1 MAVVMPGVSSEY
13 VGNLDFLPF
22 WKKNK
27 FLVRE
32 LEKSGMPSKSRLF
45 YKEISNGQD
54 SNNCLM
60 TNYDPVNIYGNRK
73 NCFSI
78 MAELSPDRPSII
90 K

>member
-1 MAVVMPGVSSEY
+1 MQGVSSEH
-13 VGNLDFLPF
+13 VGNLDLLPF

-27 FLVRE
+27 SLVRE
-32 LEKSGMPSKSRLF
+32 LEKSEMPSKLRLF

-54 SNNCLM
+54 SNNRLM
-60 TNYDPVNIYGNRK
+60 TNYDLVNIYGNRK

-78 MAELSPDRPSII
+78 MAELSSDRPSII